1 MSGRLLVA
9 IDAGGTMTD
18 CLVVADKKFVV
29 GKALTNREDEASS
42 YLESVADAGGFLGLD
57 SNAVH
62 GQTQAVLYTGTA
74 ILNTILTGTGSRVGM
89 IVTRGFEHIT
99 VMEGALTWLGEPQE
113 HLLHYQLRRHTQPLV
128 DPENVIG
135 VSERISGDS
144 MFPGAGVKAGE
155 ILIPLRAEEVE
166 LAANRLLDRA
176 VDVIGIL
183 FLHSHVNPA
192 HELAAKAIVEETIRR
207 RRPGVRVIAS
217 HEVAPVIKENN
228 RSKSLLFQAYA
239 AEKTYT
245 QLAGV
250 EKCAR
255 QQGYQGRLLTLLSY
269 GGAVNIE
276 YPRLYETVIS
286 GPIGGL
292 IGAQAVARVMKL
304 NNLVTA
310 DLGGTSFDVGLLVQ
324 GTIQVR
330 RAADYARHR
339 LATPMVAI
347 DSVGSGAGSV
357 VRVDQFRRVRVGPES
372 AGARVGVCYNYPDL
386 TITDIN
392 VALGYVDPNYFLG
405 GKVKLDRDR
414 ALAELEKR
422 VAQPLGMNVYA
433 AGSGILEILHS
444 QTRHLLQTML
454 VAKGHDPSEFAALC
468 FGGAGPLHMWGFTE
482 DVGLAQV
489 LTVPWAAGFSA
500 WGAACAEYEHRY
512 ERSLSVNLRPNAD
525 SDAKLAAGREIDAC
539 WRILEGKAVEELA
552 AEGMRDSQ
560 VIVHYGVSARY
571 LGQLESFDVP
581 LGFGHIKVSQDV
593 DTIIAAFETTYGKI
607 YPEGA
612 RFPEAGY
619 VITEAYIR
627 ATVPKP
633 TPSLVKYPLAGRTP
647 LDSAFVESRK
657 VFHKGR
663 WQQFRTWEMGELKSG
678 NVVHGPAIIRDPM
691 TTLVIPPNHEA
702 ALDAFKVI
710 HYRKESA

>member
-1 MSGRLLVA
+1 MNSRLLVA

-18 CLVVADKKFVV
+18 CLVVADGKFVV
-29 GKALTNREDEASS
+29 GKALTNRANEAAS
-42 YLESVADAGGFLGLD
+42 YLESVADASGYLGLD

-62 GQTQAVLYTGTA
+62 QQTQAVLYTGTA

-113 HLLHYQLRRHTQPLV
+113 HLLHYQLRRHTAPLV
-128 DPENVIG
+128 EPENVIG
-135 VSERISGDS
+135 VSERVSGDS
-144 MFPGAGVKAGE
+144 MFPGAGVKPGE
-155 ILIPLRAEEVE
+155 ILIPIRAEEV
-166 LAANRLLDRA
+166 AQVTNQLLDRG

-183 FLHSHVNPA
+183 FLHAHVNPA
-192 HELAAKAIVEETIRR
+192 NELAAKTIVEETVRER
-207 RRPGVRVIAS
+207 QSGVRVIAS

-228 RSKSLLFQAYA
+228 RAKSLLFQAYA
-239 AEKTYT
+239 AEKAYT
-245 QLAGV
+245 QLVGV
-250 EKCAR
+250 EKSA
-255 QQGYQGRLLTLLSY
+255 QEQGYQGRLLTLLSY

-292 IGAQAVARVMKL
+292 VGAQAVARTMKL
-304 NNLVTA
+304 RNLVTA

-339 LATPMVAI
+339 LATPMVAL

-357 VRVDQFRRVRVGPES
+357 VRVDQFRRVCVGPES
-372 AGARVGVCYNYPDL
+372 AGARVGVCYDYPEL

-422 VAQPLGMNVYA
+422 VGQPLGMNVYA
-433 AGSGILEILHS
+433 AGSGILDVLHS

-454 VAKGHDPSEFAALC
+454 VAKGHDPAEFTALC

-482 DVGLAQV
+482 GVGLAQV
-489 LTVPWAAGFSA
+489 VTVPWAAGFSA

-512 ERSLSVNLRPNAD
+512 ERSVSVAVPPG
-525 SDAKLAAGREIDAC
+525 SKPEAKLAAGREIDAC
-539 WRILEGKAVEELA
+539 WRILERKAVEEFA
-552 AEGMRDSQ
+552 AEGMRDAE
-560 VIVHYGVSARY
+560 ILVHYGVSARY

-581 LGFGHIKVSQDV
+581 VGFGHIKASQDL
-593 DTIIAAFETTYGKI
+593 DTIIAAFETAYGKI

-633 TPSLVKYPLAGRTP
+633 TPSLVKYPLAGRNP
-647 LDSAFVESRK
+647 LDSAFVETRK
-657 VFHKGR
+657 VFHSGR
-663 WQQFRTWEMGELKSG
+663 WQQFKVWEMAELKAG
-678 NVVHGPAIIRDPM
+678 NIVRGPAIIRDPM
-691 TTLVIPPNHEA
+691 TTMVISHGHEA
-702 ALDAFKVI
+702 AFDAFKVI
-710 HYRKESA
+710 HYRKASL